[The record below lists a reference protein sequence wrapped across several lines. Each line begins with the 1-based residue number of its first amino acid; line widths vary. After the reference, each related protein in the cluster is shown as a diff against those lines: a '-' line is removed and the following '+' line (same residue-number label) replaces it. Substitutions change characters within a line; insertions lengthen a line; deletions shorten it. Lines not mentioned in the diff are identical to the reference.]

1 MSISRLLVGN
11 LFDTSIFPGHT
22 LAAEEQASGREV
34 ERVASYR
41 RSQRD
46 SWTPTTANSETWVGV
61 TCDTVRGASML
72 IIDREHNLGGVAC
85 TLRAS
90 FDAFATWTVVASF
103 TVPTAS
109 FYGSALPGTVRT
121 NEGACVVEFDAAA
134 GAAWRLYIPAM
145 GAGVVPRISG
155 LALGLA
161 VSPSIGPLLAGADD
175 ESGNLSVPNVMT
187 PALWAGTGQV
197 ARQRTPELSYY
208 LADETE
214 WADLR
219 WHIDLYHR
227 GFPMWVIPEA
237 RHAERAM
244 LSRHPGGSYTVPH
257 GGSRVGRDLVLALV
271 EHQPKPLRN
280 L

>member
-22 LAAEEQASGREV
+22 LVAEEQASGREV

-41 RSQRD
+41 RAQRD
-46 SWTPTTANSETWVGV
+46 SWAPTTANSETWVGV
-61 TCDTVRGASML
+61 TCDSVRGASML
-72 IIDREHNLGGVAC
+72 VIDREHNLGGVAC

-90 FDAFATWTVVASF
+90 FDGFTTWTVAASF

-121 NEGACVVEFDAAA
+121 NEGAAIVEFPVVA

-145 GAGVVPRISG
+145 GSGIVPRISG

-161 VSPSIGPLLAGADD
+161 VSPSIGPLLAGFDD
-175 ESGNLSVPNVMT
+175 EAGALSVPSVVT

-197 ARQRTPELSYY
+197 ARGRTPTLSYFM
-208 LADETE
+208 ADENE

-219 WHIDLYHR
+219 WHVDLYHR
-227 GFPMWVIPEA
+227 GYPMWVVPDA
-237 RHAERAM
+237 SQAERA
-244 LSRHPGGSYTVPH
+244 LLARHPGGAYTVPYD
-257 GGSRVGRDLVLALV
+257 GRKVGRDLVLALS

-280 L
+280 V